1 MKIQTFFEK
10 LTDNPYGRYACCAF
24 RSIDGVIFVKQEA
37 GTFVEGVEDPNE
49 FPILVQKNAGDT
61 LYTALEPYWIMGA
74 VIEKDVILTH
84 SLFENH
90 RTIRNSYWSSTY
102 RTQWRS
108 KMAESRVHI
117 TVNNGQPP
125 ILKPHTR
132 KLRNR
137 YKMIRDVLLSGI
149 APSDRRHVKA
159 TVEEQSLLMSDLEW
173 WDWAWAWAITDTAK
187 RVSDANN
194 KIASSLTSVSFDN
207 LTNLETKLEG
217 IRDKVVASDFDAA
230 EKLFTPLRDQ
240 VSKLDGLLN
249 EAYNKMTGAQH
260 GLNVSRIP
268 DQVYRL
274 VVEDDKKERYL
285 FNDDWYL
292 AGRVTTKGDESIIE
306 AFESL
311 SNLFIRIGLPI
322 SAPYGVP
329 VCPENIGKLA
339 VLNDTVREVIMT
351 LPQEEAEKA
360 EDDPQKQLLA

>member
-1 MKIQTFFEK
+1 MKIETFFEK
-10 LTDNPYGRYACCAF
+10 LTDDPYGRYACCAF

-49 FPILVQKNAGDT
+49 FPILVQKLASDT
-61 LYTALEPYWIMGA
+61 AYSALEPYWIMGA

-90 RTIRNSYWSSTY
+90 RTIRNAYWTSTY
-102 RTQWRS
+102 RTKWRT
-108 KMAESRVHI
+108 KMAE
-117 TVNNGQPP
+117 
-125 ILKPHTR
+125 
-132 KLRNR
+132 
-137 YKMIRDVLLSGI
+137 
-149 APSDRRHVKA
+149 
-159 TVEEQSLLMSDLEW
+159 EERSLLMSDLEW

-217 IRDKVVASDFDAA
+217 IRDKVAASDFDAA

-240 VSKLDGLLN
+240 VSKLDGLLS

-285 FNDDWYL
+285 FNDDWYM
-292 AGRVTTKGDESIIE
+292 AGRVATKGDESIIE
-306 AFESL
+306 AFDSL
-311 SNLFIRIGLPI
+311 SDLFIKIGLPI

-360 EDDPQKQLLA
+360 EEGLQKQLLA